1 MSARTV
7 AISPL
12 RIASKSFCVVSP
24 ASGKAAAKAAS
35 VQATSSSF
43 IAACCQLGV
52 VRASSILLIS
62 HFPELCRCRAC
73 MFTEK
78 SAERTQ
84 TLEPARTTHIRYGH
98 LCRSQKV
105 GGPFHPA
112 PGEIA
117 MRSFAKQTGEA
128 AVEVIRRKG
137 GLSGDLM
144 EVERL

>member
-1 MSARTV
+1 
-7 AISPL
+7 
-12 RIASKSFCVVSP
+12 
-24 ASGKAAAKAAS
+24 
-35 VQATSSSF
+35 
-43 IAACCQLGV
+43 
-52 VRASSILLIS
+52 
-62 HFPELCRCRAC
+62 

-117 MRSFAKQTGEA
+117 MRSFAKETGEA

-144 EVERL
+144 EVERLSQRTLDDVASALHASPEFFAG